1 MNFVK
6 NFGVIFCCETCQSK
20 NDEFL
25 LDGYECYCVT
35 CKESVAS
42 TRKSRRGHGV
52 YPKVLILLKQIT
64 GVLFGQSLTNY
75 FKVDATLYMCF
86 VYIPSS
92 DSVYFKGTYHEIFYF
107 G

>member
-6 NFGVIFCCETCQSK
+6 NVDVIFCCETCQSK

-35 CKESVAS
+35 CKVSVAS

-52 YPKVLILLKQIT
+52 
-64 GVLFGQSLTNY
+64 
-75 FKVDATLYMCF
+75 
-86 VYIPSS
+86 
-92 DSVYFKGTYHEIFYF
+92 SVFL
-107 G
+107 